1 MKKYSLSLHL
11 PDRRIIGALQEAYE
25 VTYTRELG
33 DFSLLSFK
41 IPLHLTIKH
50 KRQKNIHIPYLV
62 EGNLIQFTFLKK
74 ISYFVIQ
81 KVAKSHDDS
90 GDECHVDCSELPFLL
105 SKRQLVNYKATSKN
119 ATQLLNDVLQ
129 NTTWRVGSIH
139 GDYNV
144 SYRSIEYSGNIL
156 DAIYSIANTF
166 EALCLFDS
174 DEKTVHLHHPD
185 HYKFDHGHYVGYG
198 KLIDNIT
205 YESDNSEQ
213 ITRLMV
219 RGKDGLQI
227 NSVSATGASY
237 LENYTYHYDRMSAG
251 LSAALINWDNQ
262 KKSLETVFSSQLS
275 QLETQRALLVTKEG
289 EHSDLKTELDLI
301 VARLDIENSR
311 GGTVSSILAEKL
323 AKENEILA
331 KQTEITTVR
340 SSIASIT
347 SEITVLSSSLQ
358 ISNHLT
364 QNQIAELDAFIFEGE
379 YSNEYVSD
387 PITLKELAIKH
398 FDNMLEPKLMVNI
411 GLVNLF
417 GIMGFE
423 ENHDYTLAELGT
435 VITIRYD
442 KSDIHVKAKIIKN
455 VISFEDENIDVTI
468 SNFVKAQTSGD
479 KWFEQQK
486 KSYSFANSYSAN
498 KYAYDNNLL
507 RTDEVSQILNS
518 TWDSVN
524 RQITGGVNNSITIT
538 GRGIVTTDVYDR
550 LRMTIIQNSVIGLSK
565 DGGNTWKTALTP
577 DGIIAE
583 QLQGQIILGN
593 ALAITNPNG
602 SFTADA
608 NGVTVKE
615 LDLAVTRSDTKS
627 RILISPADG
636 FKVQKNI
643 GTTSTP
649 TWSDQITLNSDG
661 DGVLKG
667 KIEIGS
673 GNAIF
678 KADGQ
683 GIYLGHNSFGSAPF
697 SVDLTGKIKA
707 NNVELTGGKIEIGDK
722 FKVDNL
728 GNATMRD
735 ANISGNINMTGGSIS
750 WGNVGKPGYSAAE
763 VGAVANNQNAV
774 FQTLT
779 NGGTLKG
786 LFMSNNDL
794 YINADYLQSGT
805 IKGINIEIGELD
817 TNNVFKAT
825 SSGISLGHQNFE
837 NARFRVSNSGELVAT
852 NAKIHGNL
860 STRGTS
866 GAGVVLST
874 GWGDIEVYNSANN
887 IIFRVHDEAF
897 NMSTIDNPSGDF
909 SVGRD
914 SGKVFAK
921 GNWEFKGNVT
931 GIFARFA

>member
-11 PDRRIIGALQEAYE
+11 PDRRIVGTLLEAYE

-33 DFSLLSFK
+33 NFSLLSFK
-41 IPLHLTIKH
+41 IPLHLTISH
-50 KRQKNIHIPYLV
+50 KRQKNRHIPNLV
-62 EGNLIQFTFLKK
+62 EGNLICLTFMNKN
-74 ISYFVIQ
+74 SYFVIQ
-81 KVAKSHDDS
+81 KISKSHDDA
-90 GDECHVDCSELPFLL
+90 GDECHLDCSELPFLL

-119 ATQLLNDVLQ
+119 AAQLLNEVLQ

-156 DAIYSIANTF
+156 DAVYSIADTF

-174 DEKTVHLHHPD
+174 DEKTVHLYHPD

-198 KLIDNIT
+198 KLIDSII

-219 RGKDGLQI
+219 RGKDELQI
-227 NSVSATGASY
+227 NAVTATGSSY
-237 LENYTYHYDRMSAG
+237 LENYTYHYARMSPG
-251 LSAALINWDNQ
+251 LRAALINWDQQ
-262 KKSLETVFSSQLS
+262 KTAQEALFSSLLN
-275 QLETQRALLVTKEG
+275 QLETQRSLLATQEG
-289 EHSDLKTELDLI
+289 ERSDLKTELDLI

-311 GGTVSSILAEKL
+311 EGIVSPILAEKL
-323 AKENEILA
+323 AKENAINA
-331 KQTEITTVR
+331 KQTEINAVQA
-340 SSIASIT
+340 SIASIT
-347 SEITVLSSSLQ
+347 GQITALSGSLQ

-364 QNQIAELDAFIFEGE
+364 QSQISELDGFIFEGE
-379 YSNEYVSD
+379 YRNEYVSD
-387 PITLKELAIKH
+387 PATLKELAIKY
-398 FDNMLEPKLMVNI
+398 FDRMLEPKLMVSI

-423 ENHDYTLAELGT
+423 DNYDYTLAELGT
-435 VITIRYD
+435 IITIRYD
-442 KSDIHVKAKIIKN
+442 QSDIHVKAKVIKN
-455 VISFEDENIDVTI
+455 TLTFEDENMDVTI
-468 SNFVKAQTSGD
+468 SNIVKAETSGG

-524 RQITGGVNNSITIT
+524 RQITGGVNNSISIT
-538 GRGIVTTDVYDR
+538 GRGIVTTDVADP

-602 SFTADA
+602 SFIA
-608 NGVTVKE
+608 NATGVTIRD

-627 RILISPADG
+627 RILLSPADG

-678 KADGQ
+678 KADSQ
-683 GIYLGHNSFGSAPF
+683 GIYLGHSSFGSAPF

-750 WGNVGKPGYSAAE
+750 WGSVGSDPVA
-763 VGAVANNQNAV
+763 VGAANAASIAINTASATQNIINNIV
-774 FQTLT
+774 SGDYHGGSFI
-779 NGGTLKG
+779 NGRIIY
-786 LFMSNNDL
+786 SP
-794 YINADYLQSGT
+794 T
-805 IKGINIEIGELD
+805 IM
-817 TNNVFKAT
+817 T
-825 SSGISLGHQNFE
+825 
-837 NARFRVSNSGELVAT
+837 
-852 NAKIHGNL
+852 
-860 STRGTS
+860 GTS
-866 GAGVVLST
+866 GRYLKLEESRIVSIDNHKKSGITIDGSDGEIKWYSNDNQVGYIRTWLNDFYDTLLINHEAITLMGTDLVFLDST
-874 GWGDIEVYNSANN
+874 SVKIGRNTSAKNAEINFYGNVNFTTANN
-887 IIFRVHDEAF
+887 VLGITAK
-897 NMSTIDNPSGDF
+897 F
-909 SVGRD
+909 S
-914 SGKVFAK
+914 
-921 GNWEFKGNVT
+921 
-931 GIFARFA
+931 